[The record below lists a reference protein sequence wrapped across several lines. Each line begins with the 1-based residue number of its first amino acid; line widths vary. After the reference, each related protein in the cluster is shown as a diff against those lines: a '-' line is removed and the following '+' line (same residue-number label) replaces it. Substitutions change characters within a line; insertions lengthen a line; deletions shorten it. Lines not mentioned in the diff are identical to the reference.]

1 MPTRAELLQQELEVK
16 VFSPYRTYYEGPAKS
31 ISAVNA
37 DGGFDV
43 LPGHISFFSILSP
56 GPVVVNPG
64 TGATMKIPI
73 SHGIMHV
80 RHNKSTLFVFGVMM
94 DDEEDEVDHTGN

>member
-1 MPTRAELLQQELEVK
+1 MADQKSLAQRDLEVK
-16 VFSPYRTYYEGPAKS
+16 VFSPYKVYYQGAARS

-37 DGGFDV
+37 DGTFDV

-56 GPVVVNPG
+56 GPVVVD
-64 TGATMKIPI
+64 TGNDKVQIPI

-80 RHNKSTLFVFGVMM
+80 RHNKSTLFVFGVISS
-94 DDEEDEVDHTGN
+94 DSDSTPAAKN